1 MDSTRFSQPN
11 PIERLFNRLF
21 GLLAGW
27 GIGLPHNYLGIR
39 RLLLIWLFQQTTSS
53 SIGACLVRRFRRRCV
68 NFKRSSPA
76 RKPASSTWLPA
87 AGRMA
92 SFVLDVDSGGHTNWC
107 NGGGGSALVVGI
119 RFRW

>member
-39 RLLLIWLFQQTTSS
+39 QLVLIRLLQQGTMPWGFAVQQAQWSA
-53 SIGACLVRRFRRRCV
+53 GLL
-68 NFKRSSPA
+68 KQPD
-76 RKPASSTWLPA
+76 KHEA
-87 AGRMA
+87 A
-92 SFVLDVDSGGHTNWC
+92 
-107 NGGGGSALVVGI
+107 I
-119 RFRW
+119 